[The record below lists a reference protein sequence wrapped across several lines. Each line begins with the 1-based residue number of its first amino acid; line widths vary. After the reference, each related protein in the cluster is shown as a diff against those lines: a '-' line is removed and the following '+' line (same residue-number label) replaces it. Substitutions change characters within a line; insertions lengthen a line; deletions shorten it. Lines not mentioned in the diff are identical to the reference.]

1 MRLLLSV
8 FHRRQQPR
16 RLVHKNFHSISRRL
30 AHCFKN
36 FNPLKTEWS
45 EVVVGLLLL
54 HHHHHPLPG
63 WRRDTVPPT
72 KCNVH
77 SIKWLRT
84 SRPLWKEKHHS
95 QTMSEF
101 LSWRRN
107 GFNKKKVPPWMT
119 NQQRAQQHQHKHPI
133 YVSRCHLEDRGT
145 DWWRKVNSVRVCERR
160 KFRHSFSV
168 ALHFNFSRSTLN
180 CKCQC

>member
-30 AHCFKN
+30 AYCFKN

-107 GFNKKKVPPWMT
+107 GFNKKSTALNDQPTTSPVTSAQAP
-119 NQQRAQQHQHKHPI
+119 NLCLSLSFRGQRYWLVEKGKLRTCLWTKEISAFFQC
-133 YVSRCHLEDRGT
+133 R
-145 DWWRKVNSVRVCERR
+145 
-160 KFRHSFSV
+160 V
-168 ALHFNFSRSTLN
+168 AL
-180 CKCQC
+180 